1 MESGVVLFYWSIFS
15 TMNAFA
21 ITISFIKN
29 PFLTTAAKKK
39 KHKTVWKKKPGKH

>member
-21 ITISFIKN
+21 ITISFIKH
-29 PFLTTAAKKK
+29 PFLTTAAKKNMKQFEK
-39 KHKTVWKKKPGKH
+39 KTM